1 MSARCKFIFTSKNMP
16 KSVSGIGFP
25 DASEAFTVRVVV
37 RSAWFLVA
45 KHWKTR
51 QTTMNKWSRETLHK
65 ALDEPIVCSQH
76 STYLQSETTQGRGNE
91 QEHFDYIII

>member
-37 RSAWFLVA
+37 RSACFLVA

-76 STYLQSETTQGRGNE
+76 SIYLQMQSETTQGNGNE
-91 QEHFDYIII
+91 QEH

>member
-1 MSARCKFIFTSKNMP
+1 MSARCKFIIFTSKNMP

-37 RSAWFLVA
+37 RSACFLVA

-51 QTTMNKWSRETLHK
+51 QTNMNKWSRETLHK

-76 STYLQSETTQGRGNE
+76 SIYLQMQSETTQGNGNE
-91 QEHFDYIII
+91 QEH